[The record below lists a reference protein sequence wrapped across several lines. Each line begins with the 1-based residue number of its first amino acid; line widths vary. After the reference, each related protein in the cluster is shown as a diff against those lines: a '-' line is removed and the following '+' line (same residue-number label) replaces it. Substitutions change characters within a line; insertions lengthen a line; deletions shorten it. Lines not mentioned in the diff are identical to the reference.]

1 VRSFQDLADS
11 AAASHFFSVD
21 GAAEVCGM
29 SARSSR
35 HRRPEASPPSPV
47 TASSANGNV
56 HGGGDGVATRARVGG
71 SGQTGNR
78 AAAASGTGA
87 APDLTSYD
95 TLNSPF
101 LDLQSPFTCWCAIS
115 AGSLLLWGVELP
127 TVPGGQLQR
136 KRVTRARAS
145 SVVICRARSRMQ
157 WDACRKRPDIQTLCC
172 REAVKMALL
181 LPLLLPRM
189 LLVLLAVVCLATCS
203 YIAVL
208 GWCEPQPTNPQ

>member
-1 VRSFQDLADS
+1 MREQVRSFQDLADS

-21 GAAEVCGM
+21 GAVEVCGM

-35 HRRPEASPPSPV
+35 HRHPEASPPLPV

-56 HGGGDGVATRARVGG
+56 HGGGDGIGVATRARVGG

-78 AAAASGTGA
+78 AAAAFGTGA

-101 LDLQSPFTCWCAIS
+101 LDLQSPFTCWCAAG

-136 KRVTRARAS
+136 KRVTQAQS
-145 SVVICRARSRMQ
+145 QFGSH
-157 WDACRKRPDIQTLCC
+157 
-172 REAVKMALL
+172 
-181 LPLLLPRM
+181 LPRQ
-189 LLVLLAVVCLATCS
+189 
-203 YIAVL
+203 
-208 GWCEPQPTNPQ
+208 E